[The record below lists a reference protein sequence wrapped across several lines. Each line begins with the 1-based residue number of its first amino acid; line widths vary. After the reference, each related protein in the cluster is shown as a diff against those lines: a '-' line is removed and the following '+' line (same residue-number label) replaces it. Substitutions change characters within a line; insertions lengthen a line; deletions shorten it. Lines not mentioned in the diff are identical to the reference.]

1 MNQNKLQL
9 PASYTGIEA
18 EEMMYLDGGITI
30 DKDNFWPAL
39 LNGLTV
45 TVTIGWKGTGV
56 DEAFGI
62 SSNIKNDTVRRA
74 VRALFNYLTLNYTI
88 KLT

>member
-9 PASYTGIEA
+9 PANYTGIEA

-39 LNGLTV
+39 LNGLTI
-45 TVTIGWKGTGV
+45 TVTIGWKGTSV
-56 DEAFGI
+56 DQAFGI
-62 SSNIKNDTVRRA
+62 STKVANDTIRRLVTA
-74 VRALFNYLTLNYTI
+74 IFNTLTLNYTI
-88 KLT
+88 KLV